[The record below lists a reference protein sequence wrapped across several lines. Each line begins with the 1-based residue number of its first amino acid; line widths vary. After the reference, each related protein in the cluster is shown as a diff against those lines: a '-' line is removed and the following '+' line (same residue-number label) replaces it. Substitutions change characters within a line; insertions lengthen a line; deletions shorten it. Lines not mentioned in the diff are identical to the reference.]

1 MISSTPEPNPA
12 TRSSDH
18 SRFYRRLSH
27 LHESQTKNPPHPRR
41 SRRLK
46 LLFRAAGLLLLF
58 LVVCILVFAFS
69 LRRSMRA
76 ALPQLDGSITVA
88 GLSAPVTITRD
99 PQGVPSITAANL
111 DDLLFSQG
119 YITASDRLFQMD
131 ALRRHAAGTLAEILG
146 PNLVSH
152 DRYQRTLQISAAA
165 DRALATLPPD
175 QLHQLSAYAA
185 GVNAFIASH
194 SSTLPVEFH
203 LLRYTPAPWSPRDTL
218 LVVLA
223 MAQDLSTEF
232 PQKLNREE
240 LSTHLPAN
248 LLPDLYPSGSW
259 RDIPPGDPGPDL
271 TGTKDAIPQIP
282 LDKSQSRLNQP
293 RLNLPSA
300 TPANLLS
307 VFTALSHANCDNCRS
322 GSNNWAVSATH
333 SATGGPL
340 LSNDMHLG
348 LMVPSTWYEASLH
361 TNATGP
367 TASPLNVTGFTL
379 PGVPF
384 VIVGRNAHV
393 AWGFTAALADVQDV
407 RIEHLR
413 GSGNDQQFELPNGS
427 WAPVQHHLETIHV
440 RFGLDKTLDVLTT
453 THTVGS
459 AAAGSISTIQTPLIN
474 PIYPTEHRALS
485 LAWNIYDP
493 ATIAIPGL
501 AIDSATNGASL
512 VAAFA
517 TFGTPALN
525 LVYADDANHIG
536 YHLIG
541 RIPVR
546 GPAIQRPRAT
556 PQFILPDANP
566 DDDDQ
571 NPDDPNQTNPDNPSD
586 NTPTSPNAS
595 LTLPFASA
603 QLLSAAYVRPSH
615 HARPAHTS
623 HPRRAAAKPKL
634 PIAPKKSIPTTPSPD
649 QQTLAPAP
657 ATLYTIGSPI
667 SPIPVDSLDASQAW
681 SGFIPYA
688 ELPSSIDPASGI
700 LATANARVTTDNYP
714 YFIAND
720 WVDPYRLDRIH
731 HQLSTASSL
740 TPSDLLALQNDT
752 HSELDLLVAQ
762 RTAYALDRTAASR
775 NAKSPDAK
783 RLHQAADI
791 LRSWDGNLS
800 ANSTAGAIATA
811 TRSELWPIL
820 LSAQLSAHDR
830 ATSGHHR
837 DPADLIPL
845 YTWNERTFALEQL
858 LEHTPARW
866 LPPNFHSWDDLLTFA
881 VDQALQRLH
890 APSDLTRLTYGAIHP
905 VEIAHPIFGSHTV
918 LSQLL
923 GVPTGTGFHPIGGDN
938 TTIKQTGLH
947 FGPSERFT
955 ADLAHP
961 ESTLANITTGQSG
974 NPASPWYLDQFLPWL
989 NGTTFPLPLNY
1000 PRSTHTLTLT
1010 P

>member
-634 PIAPKKSIPTTPSPD
+634 PLAPKKSMPPPPTPR
-649 QQTLAPAP
+649 PANP
-657 ATLYTIGSPI
+657 RPR
-667 SPIPVDSLDASQAW
+667 
-681 SGFIPYA
+681 
-688 ELPSSIDPASGI
+688 
-700 LATANARVTTDNYP
+700 ARHP
-714 YFIAND
+714 
-720 WVDPYRLDRIH
+720 L
-731 HQLSTASSL
+731 
-740 TPSDLLALQNDT
+740 
-752 HSELDLLVAQ
+752 
-762 RTAYALDRTAASR
+762 
-775 NAKSPDAK
+775 
-783 RLHQAADI
+783 
-791 LRSWDGNLS
+791 
-800 ANSTAGAIATA
+800 
-811 TRSELWPIL
+811 
-820 LSAQLSAHDR
+820 
-830 ATSGHHR
+830 HHR
-837 DPADLIPL
+837 LAYLPHPRRLPRRLAGLVRLYPL
-845 YTWNERTFALEQL
+845 RRAPFLHRPRLRHPRHRQRPRHHRQL
-858 LEHTPARW
+858 PLLHRQRLGRP
-866 LPPNFHSWDDLLTFA
+866 LPPRPHPPPALHRLQPHSLRPPRPPERHPLRA
-881 VDQALQRLH
+881 RPPRRPAHSLRPRPHRGLPQRQV
-890 APSDLTRLTYGAIHP
+890 PRRQTPPPGRRHP
-905 VEIAHPIFGSHTV
+905 P
-918 LSQLL
+918 LL
-923 GVPTGTGFHPIGGDN
+923 GRQPLRQLHRRCHRHRHP
-938 TTIKQTGLH
+938 L
-947 FGPSERFT
+947 R
-955 ADLAHP
+955 ALAHP
-961 ESTLANITTGQSG
+961 PLRPTLCSRPRHLRPSSRPRRPHPPLHLERAHLRLGAAPRTHPRPLATPQ
-974 NPASPWYLDQFLPWL
+974 
-989 NGTTFPLPLNY
+989 LPLLGRPSHLRRRPGPPAP
-1000 PRSTHTLTLT
+1000 PRPLRPHPPHLRRHSSR
-1010 P
+1010 